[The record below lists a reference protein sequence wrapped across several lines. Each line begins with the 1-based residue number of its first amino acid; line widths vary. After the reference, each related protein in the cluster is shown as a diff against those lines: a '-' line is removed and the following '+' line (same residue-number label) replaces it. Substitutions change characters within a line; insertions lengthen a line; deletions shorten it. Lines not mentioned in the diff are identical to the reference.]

1 MVFNLVREI
10 MLGKRLM
17 EHIYMISR
25 KSGTFS
31 LIEEFKNSGLV
42 MILHCLNSFQH
53 NNNMIFSLLYVLL
66 RENHKINVL

>member
-1 MVFNLVREI
+1 
-10 MLGKRLM
+10 
-17 EHIYMISR
+17 MISR

-42 MILHCLNSFQH
+42 MILHSLNSFQH
-53 NNNMIFSLLYVLL
+53 NNNMIFSLLNVLL

>member
-1 MVFNLVREI
+1 
-10 MLGKRLM
+10 
-17 EHIYMISR
+17 MISR

-53 NNNMIFSLLYVLL
+53 NNNIFSLLNVLL
-66 RENHKINVL
+66 RQKPQDKCFIIVFHNLADCQSCM